1 MKLRALLIATALL
14 VVFAP
19 PAGAQRG
26 VTVQLD
32 GLQDGALVSGTL
44 PLSIHASATAGIRRL
59 TLTVDGEVVVDQTPD
74 GIKQNVD
81 ATFDWDTTHYVGSS
95 GLSRNRKYS
104 VQVRAVSHSGGEDQ
118 ISAQAIVNNQPAVPA
133 GLSASVAGRDV
144 TLSWDANPEPDIT
157 GYRVERY
164 YGSDYI
170 EAGTVTETTF
180 TEAPGS
186 GRFSYRVIAIRHSE
200 TSETGVESAPTEQ
213 FTMAVSA
220 PAPGSNAGG
229 GANGKSGGSSSKRG
243 GSYTT
248 NGSVGATGLPG
259 GAALPG
265 SRGLG
270 GVPELPAPE
279 WGSYKKRLPYK
290 LPKGGVP
297 LRASAV
303 GRSSGPLRIIP
314 PDGLRWV
321 ALGLLFLCV
330 AGLSRLMAIR
340 IAPPSEPAK
349 IEA

>member
-1 MKLRALLIATALL
+1 MKLRALLIAAALL

-32 GLQDGALVSGTL
+32 GLQDGASVSGTL
-44 PLSIHASATAGIRRL
+44 PLSVHASATSGIRRL
-59 TLTVDGEVVVDQTPD
+59 TLTVDGEVVIDQSPN

-81 ATFDWDTTHYVGSS
+81 ASFDWDTTRYVGSS
-95 GLSRNRKYS
+95 GLARNREYS

-118 ISAQAIVNNQPAVPA
+118 LSALAIVNNQPAVPS
-133 GLSASVAGRDV
+133 GLSTSVAGRDV
-144 TLSWDANPEPDIT
+144 TIAWDANPEPDIT

-164 YGSDYI
+164 FGSDYV
-170 EAGTVTETTF
+170 EAATVTETIF

-186 GRFSYRVIAIRHSE
+186 GRFSYRVVAIRHSDASPE
-200 TSETGVESAPTEQ
+200 GIESVPTEQ
-213 FTMAVSA
+213 LTMTVSA
-220 PAPGSNAGG
+220 PAPGSGAGG
-229 GANGKSGGSSSKRG
+229 GGTGKSGGSSKRG
-243 GSYTT
+243 GSYST

-270 GVPELPAPE
+270 GIPELPAPE
-279 WGSYKKRLPYK
+279 WGSFKKRLPYK

-303 GRSSGPLRIIP
+303 SRSGGPLRIIP

-321 ALGLLFLCV
+321 ALGLLFLCI
-330 AGLSRLMAIR
+330 AGFARLMAIR
-340 IAPPSEPAK
+340 ITPPSEPAK